1 MTLRELVFMVL
12 DECKIHSDDS
22 YFNEDHVSFL
32 LSKYRSFL
40 LKKELEKENKNLSSA
55 NAQTICLNLMEV
67 PAIEDFDCSGSYLR
81 STEKIPS
88 IVNEFKVQLYPLD
101 YYQGEIIF
109 TSRER
114 MRYTGYNK
122 WTKNLI
128 YASKGPDD
136 YLYLKSEN
144 PQYLYMKKLRMT
156 AIFEN
161 FEVKNLYTRE
171 YKQTFIDNYGNK
183 QELFSLNEE
192 YYWDNKEV
200 FEDMITLAE
209 NKDIPITYIDEESN
223 EEELN
228 LNLEDFKIQIVNNNL
243 YNTEKQKEYK
253 IIPSENNNS
262 LGVIVSKGEKRAF
275 LAGDIGNEDGDED
288 YLISDSVTKDLL
300 KDIDVL
306 KIGHH
311 GMNGSYSFISYL
323 NPKITIVT
331 GGEYFSPGGQGY
343 ESLKS
348 INAKNVYTTNE
359 NSNIILS
366 FSSCLMIVTILSM
379 RCVLCANNHHQIY
392 HLLIRHK

>member
-55 NAQTICLNLMEV
+55 NAQTVCLDLMEV

-156 AIFEN
+156 AIFED
-161 FEVKNLYTRE
+161 FEEAAQLACDENGITVCDKLDAQFPIESAQVPVIIELVVK
-171 YKQTFIDNYGNK
+171 
-183 QELFSLNEE
+183 EL
-192 YYWDNKEV
+192 
-200 FEDMITLAE
+200 
-209 NKDIPITYIDEESN
+209 
-223 EEELN
+223 
-228 LNLEDFKIQIVNNNL
+228 
-243 YNTEKQKEYK
+243 
-253 IIPSENNNS
+253 
-262 LGVIVSKGEKRAF
+262 LGVK
-275 LAGDIGNEDGDED
+275 
-288 YLISDSVTKDLL
+288 YQPKD
-300 KDIDVL
+300 
-306 KIGHH
+306 
-311 GMNGSYSFISYL
+311 
-323 NPKITIVT
+323 
-331 GGEYFSPGGQGY
+331 
-343 ESLKS
+343 KS
-348 INAKNVYTTNE
+348 NNAADDA
-359 NSNIILS
+359 
-366 FSSCLMIVTILSM
+366 SM
-379 RCVLCANNHHQIY
+379 HTAATQAS
-392 HLLIRHK
+392 

>member
-144 PQYLYMKKLRMT
+144 PQYLYMEKLRMT
-156 AIFEN
+156 A
-161 FEVKNLYTRE
+161 
-171 YKQTFIDNYGNK
+171 
-183 QELFSLNEE
+183 
-192 YYWDNKEV
+192 V
-200 FEDMITLAE
+200 FEDFEEAAQLSCDEDGVVVCDKLDAQFPIESAQVPIIIELVVKE
-209 NKDIPITYIDEESN
+209 LLGVKYQPKD
-223 EEELN
+223 
-228 LNLEDFKIQIVNNNL
+228 KNNN
-243 YNTEKQKEYK
+243 
-253 IIPSENNNS
+253 
-262 LGVIVSKGEKRAF
+262 A
-275 LAGDIGNEDGDED
+275 ADDA
-288 YLISDSVTKDLL
+288 
-300 KDIDVL
+300 
-306 KIGHH
+306 
-311 GMNGSYSFISYL
+311 
-323 NPKITIVT
+323 
-331 GGEYFSPGGQGY
+331 
-343 ESLKS
+343 S
-348 INAKNVYTTNE
+348 IHTATTQ
-359 NSNIILS
+359 
-366 FSSCLMIVTILSM
+366 V
-379 RCVLCANNHHQIY
+379 
-392 HLLIRHK
+392 K

>member
-144 PQYLYMKKLRMT
+144 PQYLYMEKPRMT
-156 AIFEN
+156 A
-161 FEVKNLYTRE
+161 
-171 YKQTFIDNYGNK
+171 
-183 QELFSLNEE
+183 
-192 YYWDNKEV
+192 V
-200 FEDMITLAE
+200 FEDFEEAAQLACDE
-209 NKDIPITYIDEESN
+209 DGVVVCDKLDAQFPIESAQVPIIIELVVKELLGVKYQPKD
-223 EEELN
+223 
-228 LNLEDFKIQIVNNNL
+228 KNNNAADDASMH
-243 YNTEKQKEYK
+243 T
-253 IIPSENNNS
+253 
-262 LGVIVSKGEKRAF
+262 A
-275 LAGDIGNEDGDED
+275 
-288 YLISDSVTKDLL
+288 
-300 KDIDVL
+300 
-306 KIGHH
+306 
-311 GMNGSYSFISYL
+311 
-323 NPKITIVT
+323 
-331 GGEYFSPGGQGY
+331 
-343 ESLKS
+343 
-348 INAKNVYTTNE
+348 TTQ
-359 NSNIILS
+359 
-366 FSSCLMIVTILSM
+366 V
-379 RCVLCANNHHQIY
+379 
-392 HLLIRHK
+392 K

>member
-144 PQYLYMKKLRMT
+144 PQYLYMEKLRMT
-156 AIFEN
+156 A
-161 FEVKNLYTRE
+161 
-171 YKQTFIDNYGNK
+171 
-183 QELFSLNEE
+183 
-192 YYWDNKEV
+192 V
-200 FEDMITLAE
+200 FEDFEEAAQLVCDEDGVVVCDKLDAQFPIESAQVPIIIELVVKE
-209 NKDIPITYIDEESN
+209 LLGVKYQPKD
-223 EEELN
+223 
-228 LNLEDFKIQIVNNNL
+228 KNNNAADDASMH
-243 YNTEKQKEYK
+243 T
-253 IIPSENNNS
+253 
-262 LGVIVSKGEKRAF
+262 A
-275 LAGDIGNEDGDED
+275 
-288 YLISDSVTKDLL
+288 
-300 KDIDVL
+300 
-306 KIGHH
+306 
-311 GMNGSYSFISYL
+311 
-323 NPKITIVT
+323 
-331 GGEYFSPGGQGY
+331 
-343 ESLKS
+343 
-348 INAKNVYTTNE
+348 TTQ
-359 NSNIILS
+359 
-366 FSSCLMIVTILSM
+366 V
-379 RCVLCANNHHQIY
+379 
-392 HLLIRHK
+392 K

>member
-144 PQYLYMKKLRMT
+144 PQYLYMEKLRMT
-156 AIFEN
+156 A
-161 FEVKNLYTRE
+161 
-171 YKQTFIDNYGNK
+171 
-183 QELFSLNEE
+183 
-192 YYWDNKEV
+192 V
-200 FEDMITLAE
+200 FEDF
-209 NKDIPITYIDEESN
+209 EESAQLACD
-223 EEELN
+223 EDGVVVCDKLDAQFPIESAQVPIIIELVVKE
-228 LNLEDFKIQIVNNNL
+228 LLGVKYQPKDKNNNA
-243 YNTEKQKEYK
+243 TDDA
-253 IIPSENNNS
+253 SMHT
-262 LGVIVSKGEKRAF
+262 A
-275 LAGDIGNEDGDED
+275 
-288 YLISDSVTKDLL
+288 
-300 KDIDVL
+300 
-306 KIGHH
+306 
-311 GMNGSYSFISYL
+311 
-323 NPKITIVT
+323 
-331 GGEYFSPGGQGY
+331 
-343 ESLKS
+343 
-348 INAKNVYTTNE
+348 TTQ
-359 NSNIILS
+359 
-366 FSSCLMIVTILSM
+366 V
-379 RCVLCANNHHQIY
+379 
-392 HLLIRHK
+392 K

>member
-40 LKKELEKENKNLSSA
+40 LKKELEKENKNLSST
-55 NAQTICLNLMEV
+55 NAQTICLDLMEV

-144 PQYLYMKKLRMT
+144 PQYLYMEKLRMT
-156 AIFEN
+156 A
-161 FEVKNLYTRE
+161 
-171 YKQTFIDNYGNK
+171 
-183 QELFSLNEE
+183 
-192 YYWDNKEV
+192 V
-200 FEDMITLAE
+200 FEDFEEAAQLACDE
-209 NKDIPITYIDEESN
+209 DGVVVCDKLDAQFPIESAQVPIIIELVVKELLGVKYQPKD
-223 EEELN
+223 
-228 LNLEDFKIQIVNNNL
+228 KNNNAADDASMH
-243 YNTEKQKEYK
+243 T
-253 IIPSENNNS
+253 S
-262 LGVIVSKGEKRAF
+262 
-275 LAGDIGNEDGDED
+275 
-288 YLISDSVTKDLL
+288 
-300 KDIDVL
+300 
-306 KIGHH
+306 
-311 GMNGSYSFISYL
+311 
-323 NPKITIVT
+323 
-331 GGEYFSPGGQGY
+331 
-343 ESLKS
+343 
-348 INAKNVYTTNE
+348 TTQ
-359 NSNIILS
+359 
-366 FSSCLMIVTILSM
+366 V
-379 RCVLCANNHHQIY
+379 
-392 HLLIRHK
+392 K

>member
-32 LSKYRSFL
+32 LGKYRSFL

-55 NAQTICLNLMEV
+55 NAQTICLDLMEV
-67 PAIEDFDCSGSYLR
+67 PAIEGFDCFGSYLR

-156 AIFEN
+156 AIFED
-161 FEVKNLYTRE
+161 FEEAAQLACDEGGVVVCDKLDAQFPIESAQVPVIIELVVK
-171 YKQTFIDNYGNK
+171 
-183 QELFSLNEE
+183 ELLGVK
-192 YYWDNKEV
+192 YQP
-200 FEDMITLAE
+200 
-209 NKDIPITYIDEESN
+209 KD
-223 EEELN
+223 
-228 LNLEDFKIQIVNNNL
+228 KNNN
-243 YNTEKQKEYK
+243 
-253 IIPSENNNS
+253 
-262 LGVIVSKGEKRAF
+262 A
-275 LAGDIGNEDGDED
+275 ADD
-288 YLISDSVTKDLL
+288 
-300 KDIDVL
+300 
-306 KIGHH
+306 
-311 GMNGSYSFISYL
+311 
-323 NPKITIVT
+323 
-331 GGEYFSPGGQGY
+331 
-343 ESLKS
+343 
-348 INAKNVYTTNE
+348 A
-359 NSNIILS
+359 
-366 FSSCLMIVTILSM
+366 SM
-379 RCVLCANNHHQIY
+379 HTAATQAS
-392 HLLIRHK
+392 

>member
-156 AIFEN
+156 A
-161 FEVKNLYTRE
+161 
-171 YKQTFIDNYGNK
+171 
-183 QELFSLNEE
+183 
-192 YYWDNKEV
+192 V
-200 FEDMITLAE
+200 FEDFEEATQLACDE
-209 NKDIPITYIDEESN
+209 DGVVVCDKLDAQFPIESAQVPIIIELVVKELLGVKYQPKD
-223 EEELN
+223 
-228 LNLEDFKIQIVNNNL
+228 KNNNAADDASMH
-243 YNTEKQKEYK
+243 T
-253 IIPSENNNS
+253 
-262 LGVIVSKGEKRAF
+262 A
-275 LAGDIGNEDGDED
+275 
-288 YLISDSVTKDLL
+288 
-300 KDIDVL
+300 
-306 KIGHH
+306 
-311 GMNGSYSFISYL
+311 
-323 NPKITIVT
+323 
-331 GGEYFSPGGQGY
+331 
-343 ESLKS
+343 
-348 INAKNVYTTNE
+348 TTQ
-359 NSNIILS
+359 
-366 FSSCLMIVTILSM
+366 V
-379 RCVLCANNHHQIY
+379 
-392 HLLIRHK
+392 K

>member
-55 NAQTICLNLMEV
+55 NAQTICLDLMEV

-128 YASKGPDD
+128 YASKGPDN

-156 AIFEN
+156 AIFED
-161 FEVKNLYTRE
+161 FEEAAQLACDEDGVAVCDKLDVQFPIESAQVPVIIELVVK
-171 YKQTFIDNYGNK
+171 
-183 QELFSLNEE
+183 ELLGIK
-192 YYWDNKEV
+192 YQP
-200 FEDMITLAE
+200 
-209 NKDIPITYIDEESN
+209 KD
-223 EEELN
+223 
-228 LNLEDFKIQIVNNNL
+228 KNNN
-243 YNTEKQKEYK
+243 
-253 IIPSENNNS
+253 
-262 LGVIVSKGEKRAF
+262 A
-275 LAGDIGNEDGDED
+275 ADD
-288 YLISDSVTKDLL
+288 
-300 KDIDVL
+300 
-306 KIGHH
+306 
-311 GMNGSYSFISYL
+311 
-323 NPKITIVT
+323 
-331 GGEYFSPGGQGY
+331 
-343 ESLKS
+343 
-348 INAKNVYTTNE
+348 A
-359 NSNIILS
+359 
-366 FSSCLMIVTILSM
+366 SM
-379 RCVLCANNHHQIY
+379 RTAATQAS
-392 HLLIRHK
+392 

>member
-40 LKKELEKENKNLSSA
+40 LKKELEKENKNLSST

-144 PQYLYMKKLRMT
+144 PQYLYMEKLRMT
-156 AIFEN
+156 A
-161 FEVKNLYTRE
+161 
-171 YKQTFIDNYGNK
+171 
-183 QELFSLNEE
+183 
-192 YYWDNKEV
+192 V
-200 FEDMITLAE
+200 FEDFEEAAQLACDE
-209 NKDIPITYIDEESN
+209 DGVVVCDKLDVQFPIESAQVPIIIELVVKELLGVKYQPKD
-223 EEELN
+223 
-228 LNLEDFKIQIVNNNL
+228 KNNNAADDASMH
-243 YNTEKQKEYK
+243 T
-253 IIPSENNNS
+253 
-262 LGVIVSKGEKRAF
+262 A
-275 LAGDIGNEDGDED
+275 
-288 YLISDSVTKDLL
+288 
-300 KDIDVL
+300 
-306 KIGHH
+306 
-311 GMNGSYSFISYL
+311 
-323 NPKITIVT
+323 
-331 GGEYFSPGGQGY
+331 
-343 ESLKS
+343 
-348 INAKNVYTTNE
+348 TTQ
-359 NSNIILS
+359 
-366 FSSCLMIVTILSM
+366 V
-379 RCVLCANNHHQIY
+379 
-392 HLLIRHK
+392 K

>member
-40 LKKELEKENKNLSSA
+40 LKKELEKENKNLSST
-55 NAQTICLNLMEV
+55 NAQTICLDLMEV

-144 PQYLYMKKLRMT
+144 PQYLYMEKLRMT
-156 AIFEN
+156 A
-161 FEVKNLYTRE
+161 
-171 YKQTFIDNYGNK
+171 
-183 QELFSLNEE
+183 
-192 YYWDNKEV
+192 V
-200 FEDMITLAE
+200 FEDFEEAAQLACDE
-209 NKDIPITYIDEESN
+209 DGIVVCDKLYAQFPIESAQIPIII
-223 EEELN
+223 ELVVKE
-228 LNLEDFKIQIVNNNL
+228 LLGVKYQPKDKNNNAVDDASMH
-243 YNTEKQKEYK
+243 T
-253 IIPSENNNS
+253 
-262 LGVIVSKGEKRAF
+262 A
-275 LAGDIGNEDGDED
+275 
-288 YLISDSVTKDLL
+288 
-300 KDIDVL
+300 
-306 KIGHH
+306 
-311 GMNGSYSFISYL
+311 
-323 NPKITIVT
+323 
-331 GGEYFSPGGQGY
+331 
-343 ESLKS
+343 
-348 INAKNVYTTNE
+348 TTQ
-359 NSNIILS
+359 
-366 FSSCLMIVTILSM
+366 V
-379 RCVLCANNHHQIY
+379 
-392 HLLIRHK
+392 K

>member
-88 IVNEFKVQLYPLD
+88 IVNEFKVQLYSLD

-144 PQYLYMKKLRMT
+144 PQYLYMEKLRMT
-156 AIFEN
+156 A
-161 FEVKNLYTRE
+161 
-171 YKQTFIDNYGNK
+171 
-183 QELFSLNEE
+183 
-192 YYWDNKEV
+192 V
-200 FEDMITLAE
+200 FEDFEEAAQLACDE
-209 NKDIPITYIDEESN
+209 DGVVVCDKLDAQFPIESAQVPIIIELVVKELLGVKYQPKD
-223 EEELN
+223 
-228 LNLEDFKIQIVNNNL
+228 KNNNAADDASMH
-243 YNTEKQKEYK
+243 T
-253 IIPSENNNS
+253 
-262 LGVIVSKGEKRAF
+262 A
-275 LAGDIGNEDGDED
+275 
-288 YLISDSVTKDLL
+288 
-300 KDIDVL
+300 
-306 KIGHH
+306 
-311 GMNGSYSFISYL
+311 
-323 NPKITIVT
+323 
-331 GGEYFSPGGQGY
+331 
-343 ESLKS
+343 
-348 INAKNVYTTNE
+348 TTQ
-359 NSNIILS
+359 
-366 FSSCLMIVTILSM
+366 V
-379 RCVLCANNHHQIY
+379 
-392 HLLIRHK
+392 K

>member
-55 NAQTICLNLMEV
+55 NAQTICLDLMEV

-81 STEKIPS
+81 STKKIPS
-88 IVNEFKVQLYPLD
+88 IINEFKVQLYPID

-156 AIFEN
+156 AIFED
-161 FEVKNLYTRE
+161 FEEAAQLACDEDEVAVCDKLDAQFPIESAQVPVIIELVVK
-171 YKQTFIDNYGNK
+171 
-183 QELFSLNEE
+183 ELLGVK
-192 YYWDNKEV
+192 YQP
-200 FEDMITLAE
+200 
-209 NKDIPITYIDEESN
+209 KD
-223 EEELN
+223 
-228 LNLEDFKIQIVNNNL
+228 KNNN
-243 YNTEKQKEYK
+243 
-253 IIPSENNNS
+253 
-262 LGVIVSKGEKRAF
+262 A
-275 LAGDIGNEDGDED
+275 ADD
-288 YLISDSVTKDLL
+288 
-300 KDIDVL
+300 
-306 KIGHH
+306 
-311 GMNGSYSFISYL
+311 
-323 NPKITIVT
+323 
-331 GGEYFSPGGQGY
+331 
-343 ESLKS
+343 
-348 INAKNVYTTNE
+348 A
-359 NSNIILS
+359 
-366 FSSCLMIVTILSM
+366 SM
-379 RCVLCANNHHQIY
+379 HTAATQAS
-392 HLLIRHK
+392 

>member
-32 LSKYRSFL
+32 LSTYRSFL

-144 PQYLYMKKLRMT
+144 PQYLYMEKLRMT
-156 AIFEN
+156 A
-161 FEVKNLYTRE
+161 
-171 YKQTFIDNYGNK
+171 
-183 QELFSLNEE
+183 
-192 YYWDNKEV
+192 V
-200 FEDMITLAE
+200 FEDFEEAAQLACDE
-209 NKDIPITYIDEESN
+209 DGVVVCDKLDAQFPIESAQVPIIIELVVKELLGVKYQPKD
-223 EEELN
+223 
-228 LNLEDFKIQIVNNNL
+228 KNNNAADDA
-243 YNTEKQKEYK
+243 
-253 IIPSENNNS
+253 SM
-262 LGVIVSKGEKRAF
+262 
-275 LAGDIGNEDGDED
+275 
-288 YLISDSVTKDLL
+288 
-300 KDIDVL
+300 
-306 KIGHH
+306 H
-311 GMNGSYSFISYL
+311 
-323 NPKITIVT
+323 
-331 GGEYFSPGGQGY
+331 
-343 ESLKS
+343 
-348 INAKNVYTTNE
+348 TTTTQ
-359 NSNIILS
+359 
-366 FSSCLMIVTILSM
+366 V
-379 RCVLCANNHHQIY
+379 
-392 HLLIRHK
+392 K

>member
-144 PQYLYMKKLRMT
+144 PQYLYMEKLRMT
-156 AIFEN
+156 A
-161 FEVKNLYTRE
+161 
-171 YKQTFIDNYGNK
+171 
-183 QELFSLNEE
+183 
-192 YYWDNKEV
+192 V
-200 FEDMITLAE
+200 FEDFEEAAQLACDKSGVVVCDKLDAQFPIE
-209 NKDIPITYIDEESN
+209 SAQVPIIIELVVKELLGVKYQPKD
-223 EEELN
+223 
-228 LNLEDFKIQIVNNNL
+228 KNNNAADDASMH
-243 YNTEKQKEYK
+243 T
-253 IIPSENNNS
+253 
-262 LGVIVSKGEKRAF
+262 A
-275 LAGDIGNEDGDED
+275 
-288 YLISDSVTKDLL
+288 
-300 KDIDVL
+300 
-306 KIGHH
+306 
-311 GMNGSYSFISYL
+311 
-323 NPKITIVT
+323 
-331 GGEYFSPGGQGY
+331 
-343 ESLKS
+343 
-348 INAKNVYTTNE
+348 TTQ
-359 NSNIILS
+359 
-366 FSSCLMIVTILSM
+366 V
-379 RCVLCANNHHQIY
+379 
-392 HLLIRHK
+392 K

>member
-55 NAQTICLNLMEV
+55 NAQTICLDLMEV

-156 AIFEN
+156 AIFED
-161 FEVKNLYTRE
+161 FEEAAQLACDENGITVCDKLDAQFPIESAQVPVIIELVVK
-171 YKQTFIDNYGNK
+171 
-183 QELFSLNEE
+183 ELLGVK
-192 YYWDNKEV
+192 YQP
-200 FEDMITLAE
+200 
-209 NKDIPITYIDEESN
+209 KD
-223 EEELN
+223 
-228 LNLEDFKIQIVNNNL
+228 KNNN
-243 YNTEKQKEYK
+243 
-253 IIPSENNNS
+253 
-262 LGVIVSKGEKRAF
+262 A
-275 LAGDIGNEDGDED
+275 ADD
-288 YLISDSVTKDLL
+288 
-300 KDIDVL
+300 
-306 KIGHH
+306 
-311 GMNGSYSFISYL
+311 
-323 NPKITIVT
+323 
-331 GGEYFSPGGQGY
+331 
-343 ESLKS
+343 
-348 INAKNVYTTNE
+348 A
-359 NSNIILS
+359 
-366 FSSCLMIVTILSM
+366 SM
-379 RCVLCANNHHQIY
+379 HTAATQAS
-392 HLLIRHK
+392 

>member
-144 PQYLYMKKLRMT
+144 PQYLYMEKLRMT
-156 AIFEN
+156 A
-161 FEVKNLYTRE
+161 
-171 YKQTFIDNYGNK
+171 
-183 QELFSLNEE
+183 
-192 YYWDNKEV
+192 V
-200 FEDMITLAE
+200 FEDFEEAAQLSCDEDGVVVCDKLDAQFPIESAQVPIIIELVVKE
-209 NKDIPITYIDEESN
+209 LLGVKYQPKD
-223 EEELN
+223 
-228 LNLEDFKIQIVNNNL
+228 KNNNAADDASMH
-243 YNTEKQKEYK
+243 T
-253 IIPSENNNS
+253 S
-262 LGVIVSKGEKRAF
+262 
-275 LAGDIGNEDGDED
+275 
-288 YLISDSVTKDLL
+288 
-300 KDIDVL
+300 
-306 KIGHH
+306 
-311 GMNGSYSFISYL
+311 
-323 NPKITIVT
+323 
-331 GGEYFSPGGQGY
+331 
-343 ESLKS
+343 
-348 INAKNVYTTNE
+348 TTQ
-359 NSNIILS
+359 
-366 FSSCLMIVTILSM
+366 V
-379 RCVLCANNHHQIY
+379 
-392 HLLIRHK
+392 K

>member
-55 NAQTICLNLMEV
+55 NAQTICLDLMEV

-144 PQYLYMKKLRMT
+144 PQYLYMEKLRMT
-156 AIFEN
+156 A
-161 FEVKNLYTRE
+161 
-171 YKQTFIDNYGNK
+171 
-183 QELFSLNEE
+183 
-192 YYWDNKEV
+192 V
-200 FEDMITLAE
+200 FEDFEEAAQLACNE
-209 NKDIPITYIDEESN
+209 DRVAVCDKLDAQFPIESAQVPVIIELVVKELLGVKYQPKD
-223 EEELN
+223 
-228 LNLEDFKIQIVNNNL
+228 KNNN
-243 YNTEKQKEYK
+243 
-253 IIPSENNNS
+253 
-262 LGVIVSKGEKRAF
+262 A
-275 LAGDIGNEDGDED
+275 ADD
-288 YLISDSVTKDLL
+288 
-300 KDIDVL
+300 
-306 KIGHH
+306 
-311 GMNGSYSFISYL
+311 
-323 NPKITIVT
+323 
-331 GGEYFSPGGQGY
+331 
-343 ESLKS
+343 
-348 INAKNVYTTNE
+348 A
-359 NSNIILS
+359 
-366 FSSCLMIVTILSM
+366 SM
-379 RCVLCANNHHQIY
+379 HTAATQAS
-392 HLLIRHK
+392 

>member
-144 PQYLYMKKLRMT
+144 PQYLYMEKLRMT
-156 AIFEN
+156 A
-161 FEVKNLYTRE
+161 
-171 YKQTFIDNYGNK
+171 
-183 QELFSLNEE
+183 
-192 YYWDNKEV
+192 V
-200 FEDMITLAE
+200 FEDFEEAAQLACDE
-209 NKDIPITYIDEESN
+209 DGVVVCDKLDAQFPIESAQIPIII
-223 EEELN
+223 ELVVKE
-228 LNLEDFKIQIVNNNL
+228 LLGVKYQPKDKNNNAADDASMH
-243 YNTEKQKEYK
+243 T
-253 IIPSENNNS
+253 
-262 LGVIVSKGEKRAF
+262 A
-275 LAGDIGNEDGDED
+275 
-288 YLISDSVTKDLL
+288 
-300 KDIDVL
+300 
-306 KIGHH
+306 
-311 GMNGSYSFISYL
+311 
-323 NPKITIVT
+323 
-331 GGEYFSPGGQGY
+331 
-343 ESLKS
+343 
-348 INAKNVYTTNE
+348 TTQ
-359 NSNIILS
+359 
-366 FSSCLMIVTILSM
+366 V
-379 RCVLCANNHHQIY
+379 
-392 HLLIRHK
+392 K

>member
-40 LKKELEKENKNLSSA
+40 LKKELEKENKSLSSA
-55 NAQTICLNLMEV
+55 NAQTICLDLMEV

-122 WTKNLI
+122 WTKNFI

-156 AIFEN
+156 AIFED
-161 FEVKNLYTRE
+161 FEEAAQLACDEDGVAVCDKLDAQFPIESAQVPIIIELVVKELLGVE
-171 YKQTFIDNYGNK
+171 YQP
-183 QELFSLNEE
+183 
-192 YYWDNKEV
+192 
-200 FEDMITLAE
+200 
-209 NKDIPITYIDEESN
+209 KD
-223 EEELN
+223 
-228 LNLEDFKIQIVNNNL
+228 KNNN
-243 YNTEKQKEYK
+243 
-253 IIPSENNNS
+253 
-262 LGVIVSKGEKRAF
+262 A
-275 LAGDIGNEDGDED
+275 ADD
-288 YLISDSVTKDLL
+288 
-300 KDIDVL
+300 
-306 KIGHH
+306 
-311 GMNGSYSFISYL
+311 
-323 NPKITIVT
+323 
-331 GGEYFSPGGQGY
+331 
-343 ESLKS
+343 
-348 INAKNVYTTNE
+348 A
-359 NSNIILS
+359 
-366 FSSCLMIVTILSM
+366 SM
-379 RCVLCANNHHQIY
+379 HIAATQAS
-392 HLLIRHK
+392 

>member
-144 PQYLYMKKLRMT
+144 PQYLYMEKLRMT
-156 AIFEN
+156 A
-161 FEVKNLYTRE
+161 
-171 YKQTFIDNYGNK
+171 
-183 QELFSLNEE
+183 
-192 YYWDNKEV
+192 V
-200 FEDMITLAE
+200 FEDFEEAAQLACDDDRVAVCDKLDAQFPIE
-209 NKDIPITYIDEESN
+209 SAQVPVIIELVVKELLGVKYQLKD
-223 EEELN
+223 
-228 LNLEDFKIQIVNNNL
+228 KNNNAADDASMH
-243 YNTEKQKEYK
+243 T
-253 IIPSENNNS
+253 
-262 LGVIVSKGEKRAF
+262 A
-275 LAGDIGNEDGDED
+275 
-288 YLISDSVTKDLL
+288 
-300 KDIDVL
+300 
-306 KIGHH
+306 
-311 GMNGSYSFISYL
+311 
-323 NPKITIVT
+323 
-331 GGEYFSPGGQGY
+331 
-343 ESLKS
+343 
-348 INAKNVYTTNE
+348 TTQ
-359 NSNIILS
+359 
-366 FSSCLMIVTILSM
+366 V
-379 RCVLCANNHHQIY
+379 
-392 HLLIRHK
+392 K

>member
-55 NAQTICLNLMEV
+55 NAQTICLDLMEV

-144 PQYLYMKKLRMT
+144 PQYLYMEKLRMT
-156 AIFEN
+156 A
-161 FEVKNLYTRE
+161 
-171 YKQTFIDNYGNK
+171 
-183 QELFSLNEE
+183 
-192 YYWDNKEV
+192 V
-200 FEDMITLAE
+200 FEDFEEAAQLACNE
-209 NKDIPITYIDEESN
+209 DRVAVCDKLDAQFPIESAQVPVIIELVVKELLGVKYQPKD
-223 EEELN
+223 
-228 LNLEDFKIQIVNNNL
+228 KNNNAADDASMH
-243 YNTEKQKEYK
+243 T
-253 IIPSENNNS
+253 
-262 LGVIVSKGEKRAF
+262 A
-275 LAGDIGNEDGDED
+275 
-288 YLISDSVTKDLL
+288 
-300 KDIDVL
+300 
-306 KIGHH
+306 
-311 GMNGSYSFISYL
+311 
-323 NPKITIVT
+323 
-331 GGEYFSPGGQGY
+331 
-343 ESLKS
+343 
-348 INAKNVYTTNE
+348 TTQ
-359 NSNIILS
+359 
-366 FSSCLMIVTILSM
+366 V
-379 RCVLCANNHHQIY
+379 
-392 HLLIRHK
+392 K

>member
-55 NAQTICLNLMEV
+55 NAQTICLDLMEV

-88 IVNEFKVQLYPLD
+88 IINEFKVQLYPID

-156 AIFEN
+156 A
-161 FEVKNLYTRE
+161 
-171 YKQTFIDNYGNK
+171 
-183 QELFSLNEE
+183 
-192 YYWDNKEV
+192 V
-200 FEDMITLAE
+200 FEDFEEAAQLVCD
-209 NKDIPITYIDEESN
+209 KDGVVICDKLDAQFPIESAQVPVII
-223 EEELN
+223 ELVVKE
-228 LNLEDFKIQIVNNNL
+228 LLGVKYQPKDKNNNAADDASMH
-243 YNTEKQKEYK
+243 TATTQ
-253 IIPSENNNS
+253 
-262 LGVIVSKGEKRAF
+262 
-275 LAGDIGNEDGDED
+275 
-288 YLISDSVTKDLL
+288 
-300 KDIDVL
+300 
-306 KIGHH
+306 
-311 GMNGSYSFISYL
+311 
-323 NPKITIVT
+323 
-331 GGEYFSPGGQGY
+331 
-343 ESLKS
+343 
-348 INAKNVYTTNE
+348 AK
-359 NSNIILS
+359 
-366 FSSCLMIVTILSM
+366 
-379 RCVLCANNHHQIY
+379 
-392 HLLIRHK
+392 

>member
-144 PQYLYMKKLRMT
+144 PQYLYMEKLRMT
-156 AIFEN
+156 A
-161 FEVKNLYTRE
+161 
-171 YKQTFIDNYGNK
+171 
-183 QELFSLNEE
+183 
-192 YYWDNKEV
+192 V
-200 FEDMITLAE
+200 FEDFEEAAQLSCDEDGVVVCDKLDAQFPIESAQVPIIIELVVKE
-209 NKDIPITYIDEESN
+209 LLGVKYQPKD
-223 EEELN
+223 
-228 LNLEDFKIQIVNNNL
+228 KNNNAADDASMH
-243 YNTEKQKEYK
+243 T
-253 IIPSENNNS
+253 
-262 LGVIVSKGEKRAF
+262 A
-275 LAGDIGNEDGDED
+275 
-288 YLISDSVTKDLL
+288 
-300 KDIDVL
+300 
-306 KIGHH
+306 
-311 GMNGSYSFISYL
+311 
-323 NPKITIVT
+323 
-331 GGEYFSPGGQGY
+331 
-343 ESLKS
+343 
-348 INAKNVYTTNE
+348 TTQ
-359 NSNIILS
+359 
-366 FSSCLMIVTILSM
+366 V
-379 RCVLCANNHHQIY
+379 
-392 HLLIRHK
+392 K

>member
-55 NAQTICLNLMEV
+55 NAQTICLDLMEV

-88 IVNEFKVQLYPLD
+88 IINEFKVQLYPID

-156 AIFEN
+156 A
-161 FEVKNLYTRE
+161 
-171 YKQTFIDNYGNK
+171 
-183 QELFSLNEE
+183 
-192 YYWDNKEV
+192 V
-200 FEDMITLAE
+200 FEDFEEAAQLAC
-209 NKDIPITYIDEESN
+209 
-223 EEELN
+223 
-228 LNLEDFKIQIVNNNL
+228 
-243 YNTEKQKEYK
+243 
-253 IIPSENNNS
+253 
-262 LGVIVSKGEKRAF
+262 
-275 LAGDIGNEDGDED
+275 NEDG
-288 YLISDSVTKDLL
+288 VTVCDKLDAQFPIESAQVPVIIELVVKELLGVKYQPKD
-300 KDIDVL
+300 K
-306 KIGHH
+306 
-311 GMNGSYSFISYL
+311 N
-323 NPKITIVT
+323 N
-331 GGEYFSPGGQGY
+331 
-343 ESLKS
+343 
-348 INAKNVYTTNE
+348 NAADDA
-359 NSNIILS
+359 
-366 FSSCLMIVTILSM
+366 SM
-379 RCVLCANNHHQIY
+379 HIAATQAS
-392 HLLIRHK
+392 

>member
-40 LKKELEKENKNLSSA
+40 LKKELEKENKNLSST

-144 PQYLYMKKLRMT
+144 PQYLYMEKLRMT
-156 AIFEN
+156 A
-161 FEVKNLYTRE
+161 
-171 YKQTFIDNYGNK
+171 
-183 QELFSLNEE
+183 
-192 YYWDNKEV
+192 V
-200 FEDMITLAE
+200 FEDFEEAAQLACDE
-209 NKDIPITYIDEESN
+209 DGVVVCDKLDAQFPIESAQVPIIIELVVKELLGVKYQPKD
-223 EEELN
+223 
-228 LNLEDFKIQIVNNNL
+228 KNNNAADDASMH
-243 YNTEKQKEYK
+243 T
-253 IIPSENNNS
+253 
-262 LGVIVSKGEKRAF
+262 A
-275 LAGDIGNEDGDED
+275 
-288 YLISDSVTKDLL
+288 
-300 KDIDVL
+300 
-306 KIGHH
+306 
-311 GMNGSYSFISYL
+311 
-323 NPKITIVT
+323 
-331 GGEYFSPGGQGY
+331 
-343 ESLKS
+343 
-348 INAKNVYTTNE
+348 TTQ
-359 NSNIILS
+359 
-366 FSSCLMIVTILSM
+366 V
-379 RCVLCANNHHQIY
+379 
-392 HLLIRHK
+392 K

>member
-32 LSKYRSFL
+32 LGKYRSFL

-55 NAQTICLNLMEV
+55 NAQTICLDLMEV

-156 AIFEN
+156 AIFED
-161 FEVKNLYTRE
+161 FEEAAQLACDEGGVAVCDKLDAQFPIESAQVPVIIELVVK
-171 YKQTFIDNYGNK
+171 
-183 QELFSLNEE
+183 ELLGVK
-192 YYWDNKEV
+192 YQP
-200 FEDMITLAE
+200 
-209 NKDIPITYIDEESN
+209 KD
-223 EEELN
+223 
-228 LNLEDFKIQIVNNNL
+228 KNNN
-243 YNTEKQKEYK
+243 
-253 IIPSENNNS
+253 
-262 LGVIVSKGEKRAF
+262 A
-275 LAGDIGNEDGDED
+275 ADD
-288 YLISDSVTKDLL
+288 
-300 KDIDVL
+300 
-306 KIGHH
+306 
-311 GMNGSYSFISYL
+311 
-323 NPKITIVT
+323 
-331 GGEYFSPGGQGY
+331 
-343 ESLKS
+343 
-348 INAKNVYTTNE
+348 A
-359 NSNIILS
+359 
-366 FSSCLMIVTILSM
+366 SM
-379 RCVLCANNHHQIY
+379 HTAATQAS
-392 HLLIRHK
+392 

>member
-55 NAQTICLNLMEV
+55 NAQTICLDLMEV

-144 PQYLYMKKLRMT
+144 PQYLYMEKLRMT
-156 AIFEN
+156 AIFED
-161 FEVKNLYTRE
+161 FEEAAQLACDENGVTVCDKLDAQFPIESAQVPIIIELVVK
-171 YKQTFIDNYGNK
+171 
-183 QELFSLNEE
+183 ELLGVK
-192 YYWDNKEV
+192 YQP
-200 FEDMITLAE
+200 
-209 NKDIPITYIDEESN
+209 KD
-223 EEELN
+223 
-228 LNLEDFKIQIVNNNL
+228 KNNN
-243 YNTEKQKEYK
+243 
-253 IIPSENNNS
+253 
-262 LGVIVSKGEKRAF
+262 A
-275 LAGDIGNEDGDED
+275 ADDA
-288 YLISDSVTKDLL
+288 
-300 KDIDVL
+300 
-306 KIGHH
+306 
-311 GMNGSYSFISYL
+311 
-323 NPKITIVT
+323 
-331 GGEYFSPGGQGY
+331 
-343 ESLKS
+343 S
-348 INAKNVYTTNE
+348 IHIAATQA
-359 NSNIILS
+359 S
-366 FSSCLMIVTILSM
+366 
-379 RCVLCANNHHQIY
+379 
-392 HLLIRHK
+392 